1 MTDTSPH
8 PETPSTGS
16 PARSAP
22 RTLRLKHPA
31 DLLAAVPG
39 LLGFHPEDSVVLV
52 TVGGAGTPFHA
63 RVDLP
68 EGLDD
73 VDTVA
78 DELVPVAAH
87 AGVTRVALVLYTDD
101 AAIARLVLET
111 FDRRLAAHGVAIVVA
126 LRADGRHWFL
136 LADDRGR
143 GRPDL
148 GVPYDLSTHPLTVEA
163 VVEGRVVH
171 ASREALRDSL
181 VGSDPDE
188 IERVAAAVEV
198 AIVRLQGVAEPPG
211 GSGRPGPAREHLV
224 NEGRWVQH
232 RVRRF
237 LAEGVRLD
245 THDVGRLLVAMISI
259 DVRDVAWSE
268 MRRDNASAHVDLWR
282 DVVRRS
288 PLEALAPAAA
298 LLAFAAWLTGDG
310 ALAWC
315 AVDRCQEAEPGYGL
329 AGLVS
334 QALAG
339 AVPPTAWSPFPPEHL
354 TLFARG

>member
-8 PETPSTGS
+8 PETPSTGIPS
-16 PARSAP
+16 RPAP
-22 RTLRLKHPA
+22 RTLRLRHPA

-52 TVGGAGTPFHA
+52 TVGDAATPFHA

-68 EGLDD
+68 AGPDE
-73 VDTVA
+73 VDEVA
-78 DELVPVAAH
+78 DELVPVAAQ
-87 AGVTRVALVLYTDD
+87 ARVTRVALVLYTDD
-101 AAIARLVLET
+101 AALAGLVVET
-111 FDRRLAAHGVAIVVA
+111 FTRRLAVHDVAITVA

-136 LADDRGR
+136 LASERGE
-143 GRPDL
+143 GRPEL
-148 GVPYDLSTHPLTVEA
+148 GVPYDISTHPITMEA

-188 IERVAAAVEV
+188 IERVAAAVDV
-198 AIVRLQGVAEPPG
+198 AITRMKDAA
-211 GSGRPGPAREHLV
+211 GPSDATASPAAAREHLV
-224 NEGRWVQH
+224 HEGRWVQH

-237 LAEGVRLD
+237 LDDGARLD

-259 DVRDVAWSE
+259 EVRDVAWSE
-268 MRRDNASAHVDLWR
+268 MRRDNARAHVDLWR

-339 AVPPTAWSPFPPEHL
+339 AVPPTAWSPFPSDML
-354 TLFARG
+354 TLFSPT

>member
-1 MTDTSPH
+1 
-8 PETPSTGS
+8 
-16 PARSAP
+16 
-22 RTLRLKHPA
+22 LRLKNPA

-52 TVGGAGTPFHA
+52 TVGSARTPFHA

-68 EGLDD
+68 AGPDD
-73 VDTVA
+73 VDTVVGDLA
-78 DELVPVAAH
+78 TVAAE
-87 AGVTRVALVLYTDD
+87 AGVARVALVLYTDD
-101 AAIARLVLET
+101 AALASLVLDSFTE
-111 FDRRLAAHGVAIVVA
+111 RLEEQGVGVAVA
-126 LRADGRHWFL
+126 VRADGTHWFL
-136 LADDRGR
+136 LADEHAPS
-143 GRPDL
+143 RPEL
-148 GVPYDLSTHPLTVEA
+148 GVPYDLSTHPITVEA

-181 VGSDPDE
+181 VGTDPDE
-188 IERVAAAVEV
+188 IERVGEAVDH
-198 AIVRLQGVAEPPG
+198 ALTRLRDALETNG
-211 GSGRPGPAREHLV
+211 GSPQRGAARELLV
-224 NEGRWVQH
+224 HEGRWVQH

-237 LAEGVRLD
+237 VADRARLD
-245 THDVGRLLVAMISI
+245 THDVARLLVAMISI
-259 DVRDVAWSE
+259 EVRDVAWSD
-268 MRRDNASAHVDLWR
+268 MQRDYARAHVDRWG

-315 AVDRCQEAEPGYGL
+315 AVDRCQEADPGYGL

-339 AVPPTAWSPFPPEHL
+339 AVPPSAWSPFPTDML
-354 TLFARG
+354 TLFAG

>member
-1 MTDTSPH
+1 MTDTSPQ
-8 PETPSTGS
+8 PRTPSSGTPS
-16 PARSAP
+16 RAAP

-52 TVGGAGTPFHA
+52 TVGEAVTPFHA
-63 RVDLP
+63 RVDFP
-68 EGLDD
+68 ASRED
-73 VDTVA
+73 VDAVA

-87 AGVTRVALVLYTDD
+87 AGVTRVAVVLYTDD
-101 AAIARLVLET
+101 AAMAGLVVET
-111 FDRRLAAHGVAIVVA
+111 FTRRLAVHDVAVTLAV
-126 LRADGRHWFL
+126 RADGRHWFL
-136 LADDRGR
+136 LADDHGQ

-148 GVPYDLSTHPLTVEA
+148 GTAYDLSTHPITVEA

-181 VGSDPDE
+181 VGTDPDE
-188 IERVAAAVEV
+188 IEQVGAAMEAAIARLQEV
-198 AIVRLQGVAEPPG
+198 ACPAGETPLPER
-211 GSGRPGPAREHLV
+211 AREHLV
-224 NEGRWVQH
+224 HEGRWVQH

-237 LAEGVRLD
+237 VADGARLD

-259 DVRDVAWSE
+259 EVRDVAWSE
-268 MRRDNASAHVDLWR
+268 MRRESASAHVDLWR

-298 LLAFAAWLTGDG
+298 LLAFAAWLAGDG

-315 AVDRCQEAEPGYGL
+315 AVDRCQQSDPGYGL
-329 AGLVS
+329 AGLVA

-339 AVPPTAWSPFPPEHL
+339 AVPPTAWAPFRAETL
-354 TLFARG
+354 TLFAG

>member
-1 MTDTSPH
+1 MTDTSPQ
-8 PETPSTGS
+8 PSTPSSGTPS
-16 PARSAP
+16 RAAP

-39 LLGFHPEDSVVLV
+39 VLGFHPEDSVVLV
-52 TVGGAGTPFHA
+52 TVGEAVTPFHA

-68 EGLDD
+68 ASPED

-78 DELVPVAAH
+78 DELVPVAAQ
-87 AGVTRVALVLYTDD
+87 ARVTRVAVVLYTDD
-101 AAIARLVLET
+101 AAMAGLVVET
-111 FDRRLAAHGVAIVVA
+111 FTRRLAAHDVAVTLAV
-126 LRADGRHWFL
+126 RADGRHWFL
-136 LADDRGR
+136 LADDQGE

-148 GVPYDLSTHPLTVEA
+148 GTPYDLSTHPITVEA

-181 VGSDPDE
+181 VGTDPDE
-188 IERVAAAVEV
+188 IERVAAAMEV
-198 AIVRLQGVAEPPG
+198 AIARLQDVACPEGETSVPEG
-211 GSGRPGPAREHLV
+211 AREHLV
-224 NEGRWVQH
+224 REGRWVQH

-237 LAEGVRLD
+237 VTDGAQLD

-259 DVRDVAWSE
+259 EVRDVAWSE
-268 MRRDNASAHVDLWR
+268 MRRENAQAHVDLWR

-315 AVDRCQEAEPGYGL
+315 AVDRCQQSDPGYGL
-329 AGLVS
+329 AGLVA

-339 AVPPTAWSPFPPEHL
+339 AVPPSAWSPFPADLL
-354 TLFARG
+354 TLFAG